1 MCVLDVHPLRLIL
14 VGRGSQ
20 MHILSHR
27 CVHLFMQHCICFA
40 SSEGKGLPE
49 KPVHSCIRGIRI
61 WQAFFFFSRW
71 EYIASKFQGEIGVL
85 GELWTV
91 MWSCKAGIVCRTASS
106 DQPAGWHGYQ
116 GFSNIPLS
124 PMALGKAPH
133 RSACA
138 NQTTNVPEQR
148 EISCRQLD
156 PGSPTTHGKGRTS
169 RHNCVF
175 CCCCVHV
182 WLPMWPQESGQGKRG
197 IFFYHNLI
205 CV

>member
-1 MCVLDVHPLRLIL
+1 MFIHWGSFWWVGGAKCTFCRTGVFIYLCSIVFVLQVQRERDYQRNLFTVAFEVSEFGKLFSF
-14 VGRGSQ
+14 SQ
-20 MHILSHR
+20 DERDL
-27 CVHLFMQHCICFA
+27 
-40 SSEGKGLPE
+40 K
-49 KPVHSCIRGIRI
+49 
-61 WQAFFFFSRW
+61 
-71 EYIASKFQGEIGVL
+71 YIASKFQGEIGVL